1 MLSALPNKILTR
13 LNHYHISP
21 MIKLEELD
29 IRPNDRILE
38 VGLPLGFF
46 APSALKRV
54 GAGGSVYVAGPSYE
68 MLSKLNH
75 LRQNASLHVTLLAD
89 VMSGKSLP
97 EGSVDTILLTNILS
111 KSVQPEKLCIAL
123 GKYMKAES
131 EIVLV
136 DWDTKNSHVG
146 PILEQRASREEA
158 IKCLNGCGLVF
169 KRLLNTPG
177 YHYGLVF
184 GLRK

>member
-1 MLSALPNKILTR
+1 
-13 LNHYHISP
+13 
-21 MIKLEELD
+21 
-29 IRPNDRILE
+29 
-38 VGLPLGFF
+38 
-46 APSALKRV
+46 
-54 GAGGSVYVAGPSYE
+54 

>member
-21 MIKLEELD
+21 MVMLEELD
-29 IRPNDRILE
+29 IRPNDKLLE
-38 VGLPLGFF
+38 VGLPIGFF
-46 APSALKRV
+46 APAALKKV
-54 GAGGSVYVAGPSYE
+54 GPGGSVYVAGPSHE
-68 MLSKLNH
+68 MLSILNH
-75 LRQNASLHVTLLAD
+75 LRQNASLHVTLLSEL
-89 VMSGKSLP
+89 MLGKSLP
-97 EGSVDTILLTNILS
+97 ANSVDTIILTNILS
-111 KSVQPEKLCIAL
+111 KSVQPEELCIAL
-123 GKYMKAES
+123 TKYMKVES

-136 DWDTKNSHVG
+136 DWDTKNSRVG

-158 IKCLNGCGLVF
+158 IKCLTNCGLVF